1 MRRSGSCSPELITAT
16 HARFTATRAVVRG
29 TALAQLVMEPAEP
42 EVAVEE
48 TGGAVAM
55 TVHGGKV
62 LLADVLAALGSL
74 LLLAI
79 LQNAD
84 VILLGREMHKHS
96 GAYAAISVPAKALV
110 FVALVLVNY
119 LLPEAAIRHQRG
131 SHALRQLA
139 HTFGVLAIP
148 CGVLLAMAAFAAHRV
163 LSLVFGEK
171 LTAAAP
177 AFSTL
182 VLAMVFMSI
191 SVALAIYLLGIGWR
205 WVVVVLALGAGAL
218 AGATAAAHGQYLAT
232 ARADLAVQV
241 GMCVVMTVCFIGVHR
256 RSTRRRASADGASSE
271 ASESVA

>member
-1 MRRSGSCSPELITAT
+1 
-16 HARFTATRAVVRG
+16 
-29 TALAQLVMEPAEP
+29 
-42 EVAVEE
+42 
-48 TGGAVAM
+48 
-55 TVHGGKV
+55 
-62 LLADVLAALGSL
+62 L

-79 LQNAD
+79 LQNTD
-84 VILLGREMHKHS
+84 VIILGSKMHKHS

-139 HTFGVLAIP
+139 HTLGVMAIP
-148 CGVLLAMAAFAAHRV
+148 CSVLLAMSVLAAHRV

-171 LTAAAP
+171 LTAASP

-182 VLAMVFMSI
+182 VLAMVFMSV

-205 WVVVVLALGAGAL
+205 WVVLILAVGAGAL
-218 AGATAAAHGQYLAT
+218 AAATAAAGGEYLAT

-241 GMCVVMTVCFIGVHR
+241 GLCAVMVVCFVSVHR
-256 RSTRRRASADGASSE
+256 RSGRGRAEPDDASPVTPKSL
-271 ASESVA
+271 A

>member
-1 MRRSGSCSPELITAT
+1 MAAELGVEGAALGLLFAELITAT
-16 HARFTATRAVVRG
+16 HARYTATRAVVRG
-29 TALAQLVMEPAEP
+29 TALSRLVAEPGEP

-62 LLADVLAALGSL
+62 LLADVLTALGSL
-74 LLLAI
+74 LFLAI
-79 LQNAD
+79 LQNTD
-84 VILLGREMHKHS
+84 VIVLGREMHKHS

-139 HTFGVLAIP
+139 HTFAVLAIP
-148 CGVLLAMAAFAAHRV
+148 CGILLAMSALAPHRV
-163 LSLVFGEK
+163 LSLVFGPK
-171 LTAAAP
+171 LTAASP

-182 VLAMVFMSI
+182 VLAMVFLSVT
-191 SVALAIYLLGIGWR
+191 VALAIYLLGIGWR
-205 WVVVVLALGAGAL
+205 WVVVILALGAGAL
-218 AGATAAAHGQYLAT
+218 AGATAAANGEYLAT

-241 GMCVVMTVCFIGVHR
+241 GLCVVMTVCFVAVHR
-256 RSTRRRASADGASSE
+256 RSARRRARAE
-271 ASESVA
+271 A